1 MKRSVK
7 REKEENKGQHY
18 GNIYIYRERKVIK
31 VHCIINQ
38 TSRGTSLKVLIIHN
52 HSSQNIKRKQPN
64 TVIS

>member
-1 MKRSVK
+1 MV
-7 REKEENKGQHY
+7 
-18 GNIYIYRERKVIK
+18 IYIYIERKVIK